1 MPELLCPECGKEL
14 LPTSADSRD
23 DYCVCSACGREVYV
37 HSKTKVAVKCA
48 HCGKEN
54 ETTVAR

>member
-1 MPELLCPECGKEL
+1 
-14 LPTSADSRD
+14 
-23 DYCVCSACGREVYV
+23 V